1 MAIMNLQF
9 IVTVGVDV
17 PDGWECPTVGTEY
30 IEEGIKTR
38 IMGDPTVE
46 RQLEAKVVSA
56 SVEFETI
63 TD

>member
-38 IMGDPTVE
+38 ILCDPNVE
-46 RQLEAKVVSA
+46 ERLEAEIVST